1 MSSWVSVRGGGG
13 LPADDDAREARARSV
28 LEGELRACGLVI
40 RGWRDV
46 PVDPACCGPMAL
58 ACLPRIRHLFVEPG
72 KGSDAERFDVDLFMA
87 RRRAEQMLRDEAD
100 FYVSSLS
107 SRVISY
113 KGLVMPVDLPAFYQD
128 LGDERLETA
137 ICVFHQRF
145 STNTAPRW
153 PLAQPF
159 RLLAHNGEINTIEAN
174 RGWANSRKENFV
186 NERLPEIAEL
196 DEIVNTSG
204 SDSSSMDN
212 MLEVLLMGGMELHRA
227 VRMMVPP
234 AWQNVETMDGE
245 LRAFYEYNSMH
256 MEPWDGPAGVVM
268 TDGRQALCMLDRN
281 GLRPARWVITKN
293 GYITLASEIGTYDYA
308 PEDVVA
314 KGRVGPGQVLAVDTQ
329 TGEVLH
335 TDDIDSRL
343 KSAYPYKRW
352 LKEEAHYLE
361 SALTELASFQNMDA
375 EAVKTWQKMFQVS
388 FEERDQVL
396 RPLAESGQEAVGS
409 MGDDTPMAVLSGK
422 QRLLTDYFRQKFAQV
437 TNPAIDPLREAIV
450 MSLETC
456 IGAERNVF
464 KATPEHAHRI
474 ILTTPVLSPRKFAAL
489 LDQDDPAFASHTLTL
504 GYDPQQM
511 GLKGAIA
518 ELCRQ
523 AEAAVRDGKVILVL
537 SDAQLDK
544 DQLPIHA
551 ALAVGAV
558 HHHLGKLALRPCQP
572 GGGDRLCPR
581 CPPDGGT
588 LRRGGH
594 RGLPVAGLSGDGRHA
609 PHRRTHRQPGG
620 CPRELPQG
628 PAEGAVQDPLQ
639 DGDLD
644 ARLLPRLPAVRG
656 GGSFQRGGRAVL
668 HRDGLAH

>member
-1 MSSWVSVRGGGG
+1 MNRGLHQPGEFRDNCGFGLIAHMEGRASHQLLTTAIESLTCMTHRGGIAADGKTGDGCG
-13 LPADDDAREARARSV
+13 LLLKMPDVFMRQAAQDALNIELGERFAVGVVFLPDDDIRAEKV
-28 LEGELRACGLVI
+28 GDILEGELRARGVVI

-46 PVDPACCGPMAL
+46 PVDPSVCGPMAL
-58 ACLPRIRHLFVEPG
+58 ECLPRIRHLFVEPG
-72 KGSDAERFDVDLFMA
+72 KNGSAETFEVDLFMA
-87 RRRAEQMLRDEAD
+87 RRLAEQALGDEPD
-100 FYVSSLS
+100 FYVCSLS
-107 SRVISY
+107 AEVVSY
-113 KGLVMPVDLPAFYQD
+113 KGLVMPVDLPAFYRD

-186 NERLPEIAEL
+186 CERLPDIEGL
-196 DEIVNTSG
+196 DEIVNTVG

-212 MLEVLLMGGMELHRA
+212 MLEVLLTGGMELHRA

-234 AWQNVETMDGE
+234 AWQNVELMDGD

-293 GYITLASEIGTYDYA
+293 GFITLASEIGTYDYK

-314 KGRVGPGQVLAVDTQ
+314 KGRVGPGQILAVDTE

-335 TDDIDSRL
+335 TSDIDARL

-352 LKEEAHYLE
+352 LKQEAQYLE
-361 SALTELASFQNMDA
+361 SALTELASFQNMDVDA
-375 EAVKTWQKMFQVS
+375 LNVAQKMFQVS
-388 FEERDQVL
+388 FEERDQML

-437 TNPAIDPLREAIV
+437 TNPAIDSLREAIV

-456 IGAERNVF
+456 IGTERNVF

-474 ILTTPVLSPRKFAAL
+474 ILTTPVLSPRKFTAL
-489 LDQDDPAFASHTLTL
+489 VEQQDPAFASQVLSL
-504 GYDPQQM
+504 GYDPEQM
-511 GLKGAIA
+511 GL
-518 ELCRQ
+518 
-523 AEAAVRDGKVILVL
+523 
-537 SDAQLDK
+537 
-544 DQLPIHA
+544 
-551 ALAVGAV
+551 
-558 HHHLGKLALRPCQP
+558 
-572 GGGDRLCPR
+572 
-581 CPPDGGT
+581 
-588 LRRGGH
+588 
-594 RGLPVAGLSGDGRHA
+594 
-609 PHRRTHRQPGG
+609 
-620 CPRELPQG
+620 
-628 PAEGAVQDPLQ
+628 
-639 DGDLD
+639 
-644 ARLLPRLPAVRG
+644 
-656 GGSFQRGGRAVL
+656 
-668 HRDGLAH
+668 